1 MVTYLGLPD
10 LDFWPPGWL
19 CSYLDCFSAKETKMS
34 DVMAGNLYVLGVT
47 LLFVV
52 IGLVMLSGK
61 NSPIAE
67 PKKRKHKGGL

>member
-1 MVTYLGLPD
+1 
-10 LDFWPPGWL
+10 
-19 CSYLDCFSAKETKMS
+19 MS

-61 NSPIAE
+61 NSPI
-67 PKKRKHKGGL
+67 RKDSDD